1 MSSRERLFTLV
12 CLLPWGITFAVFWLY
27 PLLYAFGMSLLD
39 YHALLG
45 AREFVGLGNYVA
57 LLRDDLFWR
66 ALRNTA
72 LFTLG
77 TVPITIGLALILA
90 LLLDSHLVLWRGL
103 WQSTLL
109 LPSVTSLVVLAL
121 IFTNLYARQGYLNAV
136 LSSLGLPYPE
146 RGWLQEPSTALP
158 AIMLMDIW
166 ASVGYYTLLLLAG
179 LQAIPREYDE
189 VALLAGATFWQRLR
203 WVTLPLLRPMLAF
216 ALVLNTIKAVQV
228 FVEVYIMTRGGPL
241 GATTT
246 LVYLVFVNAF
256 EHVDRMGYAAA
267 LAYGVFALIGLLAAV
282 QLRLLRRHQQWSS
295 SASSALS

>member
-1 MSSRERLFTLV
+1 MVPRERLFALV
-12 CLLPWGITFAVFWLY
+12 CLAPWGITFVVFWLY
-27 PLLYAFGMSLLD
+27 PLLYAFGMSLTD

-45 AREFVGLGNYVA
+45 TQGFVGLSNYA
-57 LLRDDLFWR
+57 TLFSDELFWR

-77 TVPITIGLALILA
+77 TVPITIGLALVLA
-90 LLLDSHLVLWRGL
+90 LLLDSHLVRWRGL

-136 LSSLGLPYPE
+136 LASLGLPHPE

-189 VALLAGATFWQRLR
+189 VALLAGATPWQRLR
-203 WVTLPLLRPMLAF
+203 WVILPLLRPMLTF
-216 ALVLNTIKAVQV
+216 ALVLNTMKAVQV
-228 FVEVYIMTRGGPL
+228 FVEVYVMTRGGPL

-246 LVYLVFVNAF
+246 LVYMVFVNAF

-267 LAYGVFALIGLLAAV
+267 LAYVVFALIGFLAAV
-282 QLRLLRRHQQWSS
+282 QLRLLRRQRWSS
-295 SASSALS
+295 SASSALP